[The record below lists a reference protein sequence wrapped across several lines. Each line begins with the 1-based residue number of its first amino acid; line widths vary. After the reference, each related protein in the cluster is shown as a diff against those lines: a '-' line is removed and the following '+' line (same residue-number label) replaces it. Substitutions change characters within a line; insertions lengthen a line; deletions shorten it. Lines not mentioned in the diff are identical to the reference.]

1 MYNSVAYTISIAI
14 NWTIMWLI
22 SNNQLGDTEIHNI
35 CDLFQQDVMSLYFHK
50 KSPICLC
57 QWEIM
62 IHKIYYSH
70 GQPNPTVFIS
80 HKKLMEIFLFQLYC
94 LWIEKRSWL
103 WIFSEFIDEKV
114 GFTKILRPFSELFVP
129 LFGFQVSKLT
139 LALKSSHF

>member
-1 MYNSVAYTISIAI
+1 
-14 NWTIMWLI
+14 MWLI

-62 IHKIYYSH
+62 IHKIYYSC

-94 LWIEKRSWL
+94 LWIEKRS
-103 WIFSEFIDEKV
+103 
-114 GFTKILRPFSELFVP
+114 
-129 LFGFQVSKLT
+129 
-139 LALKSSHF
+139 